1 MNIRKNESKMYYK
14 TSDIITARENK
25 KPIIIND
32 TIKVYV
38 ECLEITMN
46 NNLIQVRFCGD
57 VISYN
62 EKEDFVPSSE
72 FKMFYSIQDFNNFVR
87 WQRWL
92 ND

>member
-1 MNIRKNESKMYYK
+1 MYYK

-57 VISYN
+57 VITMD
-62 EKEDFVPSSE
+62 KENVFPSSE

-92 ND
+92 CD